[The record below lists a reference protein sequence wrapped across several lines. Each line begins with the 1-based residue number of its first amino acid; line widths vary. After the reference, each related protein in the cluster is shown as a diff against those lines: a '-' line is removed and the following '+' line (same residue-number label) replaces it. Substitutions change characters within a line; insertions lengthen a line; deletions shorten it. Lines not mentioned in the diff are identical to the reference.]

1 VVCDEARSRP
11 QMAAKETRQSQTLGK
26 SLTRPLGP
34 GGSSGCHG
42 ERKVIREM
50 DVLLRD
56 VPEQVVITEQR
67 MVDQAALESW
77 LPGAMSRVLK
87 AAGDA
92 AAGTIDQPHL
102 ERDHLPREPVFIVI
116 YEGNPNEGETA
127 VECCTPLRAG
137 VPAPADAASRLVPAH
152 REAYSRVTKSVVES
166 GQIGNVYVAI
176 EQWIGS
182 NGLNVAAAPRETY
195 WTDFSAAGGNDV
207 VFDVAFPVR

>member
-1 VVCDEARSRP
+1 V
-11 QMAAKETRQSQTLGK
+11 
-26 SLTRPLGP
+26 
-34 GGSSGCHG
+34 
-42 ERKVIREM
+42 
-50 DVLLRD
+50 RD
-56 VPEQVVITEQR
+56 VPEQSVITEQR

-92 AAGTIDQPHL
+92 AAGTVDQPYL
-102 ERDHLPREPVFIVI
+102 ERGHLPHEPVFIVI

-137 VPAPADAASRLVPAH
+137 VRVPADAASRVIPAH
-152 REAYSRVTKSVVES
+152 REAYVRVAKATVES
-166 GQIGNVYVAI
+166 GHIGDVYVAI

-182 NGLNVAAAPRETY
+182 KGLEIAAAPRETY
-195 WTDFSAAGGNDV
+195 WTDFFAAGGNDV

>member
-1 VVCDEARSRP
+1 
-11 QMAAKETRQSQTLGK
+11 
-26 SLTRPLGP
+26 
-34 GGSSGCHG
+34 
-42 ERKVIREM
+42 M
-50 DVLLRD
+50 DVQVRD

-87 AAGDA
+87 AAGEA
-92 AAGTIDQPHL
+92 AAETIDQPYL
-102 ERDHLPREPVFIVI
+102 EREHLPREPVFIVI

-137 VPAPADAASRLVPAH
+137 VLTRADAASRVIPAH
-152 REAYSRVTKSVVES
+152 REAYIRVKKSLVES
-166 GQIGNVYVAI
+166 GRIGDVYVAI

-182 NGLNVAAAPRETY
+182 NGLDIAAAPRETY
-195 WTDFSAAGGNDV
+195 WTDFYAAGGSDV

>member
-1 VVCDEARSRP
+1 
-11 QMAAKETRQSQTLGK
+11 
-26 SLTRPLGP
+26 
-34 GGSSGCHG
+34 
-42 ERKVIREM
+42 M
-50 DVLLRD
+50 DVLVRD

-87 AAGDA
+87 AAGEA
-92 AAGTIDQPHL
+92 AAGTIDQPYL
-102 ERDHLPREPVFIVI
+102 EREHLPREPVFIVI

-137 VPAPADAASRLVPAH
+137 VLTRADAASRVIPAH
-152 REAYSRVTKSVVES
+152 REAYIRVKKSLVES
-166 GQIGNVYVAI
+166 GRIGDVYVAI

-182 NGLNVAAAPRETY
+182 NGLDIAAAPRETY
-195 WTDFSAAGGNDV
+195 WTDFYAADGSDV